1 MYIIYSNKCIT
12 YYIAHLSHLSHL
24 LIISKTSLLLYSLQ
38 NRAENKLW
46 ISVGYSN
53 PFLQLTLLNLADRL
67 IGLIQAYAA

>member
-12 YYIAHLSHLSHL
+12 YYIAYLSHL

-38 NRAENKLW
+38 NRAKNKLW
-46 ISVGYSN
+46 ISVGFSN